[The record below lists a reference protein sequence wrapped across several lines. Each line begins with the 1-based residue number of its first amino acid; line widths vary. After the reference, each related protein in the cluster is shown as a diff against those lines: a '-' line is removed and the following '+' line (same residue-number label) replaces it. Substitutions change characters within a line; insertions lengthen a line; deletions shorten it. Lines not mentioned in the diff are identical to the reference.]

1 MIALVGAMFVAMGSV
16 SAATGQVSVEIDQ
29 ASAAI
34 EVGNGYEI
42 QLDADDDPTHNV
54 EVATAAYNAP
64 NLTVT
69 GRSAGTTIVTMVDAD
84 PEDTSVLATK
94 TYEVTVLPFG
104 FAKIESDDSDNTVKA
119 GTRVKVTATLNSQ
132 AVSGTTVTLTVPTTG
147 LSLVKTAI
155 GGGTPDG
162 TTQSQT
168 LTTSPT
174 VNTAGVITGKTATFT
189 VLTAGAPVGSY
200 TLTFV
205 ADHDGA
211 EADATKDVTDTSFVL
226 KIGDP
231 GTGLASATLG
241 PNNVNADGTAADPN
255 GSPDKTTKPKNSTI
269 HLVVTSLNSL
279 GEKSNPGDVAQV
291 IVFAVGGTID
301 GSTILNTRTFVEDG
315 TNDDPTP
322 TDDVGAT
329 QAFSVTRT
337 TPGTITVSAT
347 VVGTAGD
354 VKTNELDLVFTGDA
368 EAIELG
374 DPSDQLGQS
383 DDEITVEV
391 TATDDAGSPAS
402 ITPLQITSVKV
413 LDSEG
418 NAAKNITV
426 SEEQKQDT
434 KGTEDTDDDT
444 EITTAVVITV
454 STGTAAK
461 ADAGTYTLEAK
472 LGTKDTATVDFVVSG
487 GAAHVALTIDN
498 TTPSGDDEF
507 ITATAIVTD
516 MADGSGNP
524 VADDTPVTF
533 SASGMGQILVDTDA
547 DGQMVTKDGKA
558 MATFVVVGPGR
569 SVVSAIA
576 GTGRDAERVESSVGA
591 VEPEAMPEEEA
602 SLSCLSSLSGFSTWT
617 CDVEA
622 SASEIF
628 DWISSRGATALHLN
642 SNRMWVRYSVVD
654 GAMVPGSSD
663 FMVTKSDILYIS
675 N

>member
-1 MIALVGAMFVAMGSV
+1 MIALVGAMFVAMGSA
-16 SAATGQVSVEIDQ
+16 SAATGQVSVEVGQ
-29 ASAAI
+29 ESANIA
-34 EVGNGYEI
+34 VGDGYVV
-42 QLDADDDPTHNV
+42 QVGANSHNV
-54 EVATAAYNAP
+54 AVATADYQSP
-64 NLTVT
+64 NLIVT
-69 GRSAGTTIVTMVDAD
+69 GVSAGTTIVTMVDAD
-84 PEDTSVLATK
+84 TTDTTALATK

-119 GTRVKVTATLNSQ
+119 GTRVEVTATLNSQ
-132 AVSGTTVTLTVPTTG
+132 TANSTVTLTVPTTG
-147 LSLVKTAI
+147 LSLVKTDIDGA
-155 GGGTPDG
+155 TPDG

-168 LTTSPT
+168 LDTSAA
-174 VNTAGVITGKTATFT
+174 VNTEGVVTGKTATFT
-189 VLTAGAPVGSY
+189 VLTAGAPLGSY

-205 ADHDGA
+205 ADHDGVD
-211 EADATKDVTDTSFVL
+211 ADATKDVTDTSFVL
-226 KIGDP
+226 TIGDP

-241 PNNVNADGTAADPN
+241 PNNVNADGTAVDPN
-255 GSPDKTTKPKNSTI
+255 GSPDKTTKPKGSTI

-279 GEKSNPGDVAQV
+279 GEKSNPGDVSQV

-301 GSTILNTRTFVEDG
+301 GTTKLNTETYTE
-315 TNDDPTP
+315 N
-322 TDDVGAT
+322 TDVAGDEVGAT
-329 QAFSVTRT
+329 KAFSVHRA
-337 TPGTITVSAT
+337 TPGVVAVSAT

-354 VKTNELDLVFTGDA
+354 VKTNEVELVFTGDA
-368 EAIELG
+368 EAINLG

-383 DDEITVEV
+383 EDEITVEV
-391 TATDDAGSPAS
+391 TAMDDAGSPAAIS
-402 ITPLQITSVKV
+402 PLQVTSVKV

-418 NAAKNITV
+418 NAAKNITAT
-426 SEEQKQDT
+426 EAQKQDT

-444 EITTAVVITV
+444 NITTAVVITL

-461 ADAGTYTLEAK
+461 ADAGMYTLEVK

-498 TTPSGDDEF
+498 STPSGDDEF
-507 ITATAIVTD
+507 ITATATVTD

-533 SASGMGQILVDTDA
+533 SASGMGQILVNTDA
-547 DGQMVTKDGKA
+547 DGEVMTKDGKA
-558 MATFVVVGPGR
+558 TATFVVVGPGR

-602 SLSCLSSLSGFSTWT
+602 GLSCISSLSGFSTWT

>member
-42 QLDADDDPTHNV
+42 QLDADDDPTHN
-54 EVATAAYNAP
+54 EDVATATYNAP

-84 PEDTSVLATK
+84 TSDTTVLATK

-119 GTRVKVTATLNSQ
+119 GTSVEVTATLNSQ
-132 AVSGTTVTLTVPTTG
+132 TANSTVTLTVPTTG
-147 LSLVKTAI
+147 LSLVKI
-155 GGGTPDG
+155 DRELQTPDG

-168 LTTSPT
+168 LDTSAA
-174 VNTAGVITGKTATFT
+174 VNTEGVVTGKTATFT
-189 VLTAGAPVGSY
+189 VLTAGAPLGSY

-211 EADATKDVTDTSFVL
+211 GADATKDVTDTSFVL
-226 KIGDP
+226 TIGDP

-241 PNNVNADGTAADPN
+241 PNNVNADGTAVDPN
-255 GSPDKTTKPKNSTI
+255 GSPDKTTKPKGSTI

-279 GEKSNPGDVAQV
+279 GEKSNPGDVSQV

-301 GSTILNTRTFVEDG
+301 GTTKLNTETYTE
-315 TNDDPTP
+315 N
-322 TDDVGAT
+322 TDVAGDEVGAT
-329 QAFSVTRT
+329 KAFSVHRA
-337 TPGTITVSAT
+337 TPGVVAVSAT

-354 VKTNELDLVFTGDA
+354 VKTNEVELVFTGDA
-368 EAIELG
+368 EAISLG

-383 DDEITVEV
+383 EDEITVEV
-391 TATDDAGSPAS
+391 TAMDDAGSPAAIS
-402 ITPLQITSVKV
+402 PLQITSVKV

-418 NAAKNITV
+418 NAAKNITAT
-426 SEEQKQDT
+426 EAQKQDT
-434 KGTEDTDDDT
+434 KGTEATDDDT
-444 EITTAVVITV
+444 NITTAVVITL

-461 ADAGTYTLEAK
+461 ADAGTYTLEVK

-498 TTPSGDDEF
+498 STPSGDDEF
-507 ITATAIVTD
+507 ITATATVTD

-533 SASGMGQILVDTDA
+533 SASGMGQILVNTDA
-547 DGQMVTKDGKA
+547 DGEVMTKDGKA
-558 MATFVVVGPGR
+558 TATFVVVGPGR

-602 SLSCLSSLSGFSTWT
+602 GLSCISSLSGFSTWT